1 MTPHSLFAPARR
13 VGQGL
18 LRTQADDRLV
28 DLAQSGSEPA
38 FEAIVARYRKPLLR
52 YCVRLVSDQRAEEA
66 VQETFVRAY
75 AALMRGEEV
84 RTLKPWLYRVA
95 HNSALNT
102 VRAKPLTLVDLDER
116 LESPE
121 TTEVAAE
128 RQEGLRDVFSA
139 VQALPLRQRDAI
151 VQRELEGRSY
161 DEIAAALG
169 VSNGAVRQLLNR
181 ARTSLRAGAAA
192 VAAPLAPLAR
202 LLAGLGEAPAGRV
215 AELCGAGPA
224 GGVAA
229 KLCATVALSGV
240 LAGGVA
246 PATDPAGGSRDRQKA
261 ARPAAKATVAKAPV
275 VPATRPAVQ
284 VSAASASVTVAAKPA
299 PAKAEKKPARPRSG
313 RRERAPRER
322 EDEEGF
328 GEERPEREHR
338 AEGPRE
344 GPEPEAEPASE
355 PPPHDGPGPGPH
367 GGGGH
372 DGDPTLLR

>member
-28 DLAQSGSEPA
+28 DLARSGSEPA

-75 AALMRGEEV
+75 AALMRGEVV
-84 RTLKPWLYRVA
+84 RTLKPWLYRIA

-102 VRAKPLTLVDLDER
+102 VRVRPLSLVALDDGIEAT
-116 LESPE
+116 E
-121 TTEVAAE
+121 TTEVTAE
-128 RQEGLRDVFSA
+128 RQEGLRDVVSA
-139 VQALPLRQRDAI
+139 VQALPIRQRDAI

-192 VAAPLAPLAR
+192 VAAPFTPLAR
-202 LLAGLGEAPAGRV
+202 LLAGLGDAPAGRV
-215 AELCGAGPA
+215 AEMCGAGPA

-246 PATDPAGGSRDRQKA
+246 PATDPAGGSRER
-261 ARPAAKATVAKAPV
+261 AKAERPEAKASVATAP
-275 VPATRPAVQ
+275 PATQPAVQ
-284 VSAASASVTVAAKPA
+284 LSAVPA
-299 PAKAEKKPARPRSG
+299 PGAAATTPVPTAAEKPARPRSK
-313 RRERAPRER
+313 RRERSPREHG
-322 EDEEGF
+322 DERSF
-328 GEERPEREHR
+328 AEERPEREPR
-338 AEGPRE
+338 ADQPGEAPRPQAEQAAGPPQH
-344 GPEPEAEPASE
+344 GT
-355 PPPHDGPGPGPH
+355 PPSYEDRTP
-367 GGGGH
+367 
-372 DGDPTLLR
+372 LLSGSDSGR